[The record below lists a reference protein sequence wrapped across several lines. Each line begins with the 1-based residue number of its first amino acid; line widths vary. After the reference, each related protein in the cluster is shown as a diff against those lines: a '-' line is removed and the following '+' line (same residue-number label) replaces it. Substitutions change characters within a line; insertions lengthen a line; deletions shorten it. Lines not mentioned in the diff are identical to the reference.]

1 MDVLIVRVSALI
13 LAVALLLTACAPP
26 QPRVQQP
33 APPVVGAREPSDAA
47 TDLLA
52 RGEPERAAALLEAR
66 ADTASPDQQPLLLLR
81 AAEIRLDLGQTSASE
96 ALLARVNELLLPDP
110 HRYRKAL
117 LEIRLLLAGGQILA
131 AENRLSLLDPPTPQL
146 RAPWLRTQAELAEAT
161 GRPLDAARALVE
173 LDALL
178 PDRRLREQNQRAIW
192 TTLSEVP
199 LEMLRALMPP
209 PPDQTG
215 AWLELA
221 YLTRSHRLE
230 PDTLE
235 AELKQWRRR
244 YPRHPANDGLIQ
256 ELLAYYRDAVSAP
269 ERVALLLP
277 LSGNLSVPG
286 KAVLEGF
293 MAAYYASDYRPQIK
307 IYDVGDDPIRAL
319 TAYQEAVSAGSDFVV
334 GPLTKESLI
343 MLASASRLTTPLL
356 ALNTLP
362 AGVDPVSG
370 MYQFALAPED
380 EAVAAADYAVS
391 QGLERALVMVPEG
404 EWGERVAAAFTRALE
419 QRGGTVLETVSYNA
433 QGTDFS
439 APISALLNLNASNQR
454 ARQLRNTLK
463 RSIRTEPQRRQD
475 VEVIFVGAFPRAAR
489 LIRPQLRFFDAID
502 VPVIA
507 TSHAYSGAP
516 NQADKDLD
524 GVQIVDMPW
533 LLRAVP
539 GHGLNRQELQQLRE
553 MASQHPRLYA
563 FGIDAYLLVRYL
575 PLLRQHPT
583 ESLEGHSGVLSLDA
597 QGQIRRRLFPAGF
610 RSGTLRFDGQAAQ
623 RAFGFNPDYDEAE
636 AEPAATSST
645 MGGNA
650 AW

>member
-1 MDVLIVRVSALI
+1 MDVLIVRVSIFI
-13 LAVALLLTACAPP
+13 LAAALLLTACAPP
-26 QPRVQQP
+26 QPRVQP

-52 RGEPERAAALLEAR
+52 RGEPERAAALLESR
-66 ADTASPDQQPLLLLR
+66 AQTAAPEQQPLLLLR
-81 AAEIRLDLGQTSASE
+81 AAEIRLDLGQTSATES
-96 ALLARVNELLLPDP
+96 LLAQVSELLLPDSA
-110 HRYRKAL
+110 RYRKAL
-117 LEIRLLLAGGQILA
+117 LEIRLLLSSGQILA
-131 AENRLSLLDPPTPQL
+131 AENRLSLLDPPVTEL

-178 PDRRLREQNQRAIW
+178 PDQRLREQNQRAIW

-209 PPDQTG
+209 PPDQMG

-230 PDTLE
+230 PDALE
-235 AELKQWRRR
+235 TELKQWQRR
-244 YPRHPANDGLIQ
+244 YPRHPASTSLVQ

-277 LSGNLSVPG
+277 LSGNLSVAG

-293 MAAYYASDYRPQIK
+293 MAAYYAADYRPQVK
-307 IYDVGDDPIRAL
+307 VYDVGDDPIRAL

-362 AGVDPVSG
+362 TGVQPVSG

-380 EAVAAADYAVS
+380 EAVAAADYAIS

-404 EWGERVAAAFTRALE
+404 EWGERVAAAFTKALE
-419 QRGGTVLETVSYNA
+419 QRGGTVLETVTYDA

-475 VEVIFVGAFPRAAR
+475 VEVVFVGAFPRAAR

-507 TSHAYSGAP
+507 TSHAYSGFP

-533 LLRAVP
+533 LLRDVP
-539 GHGLNRQELQQLRE
+539 GHGLSRQELQQLRE
-553 MASQHPRLYA
+553 TAAQHPRLYA

-575 PLLRQHPT
+575 PLLRQHPA
-583 ESLEGHSGVLSLDA
+583 ESLEGHSGVLNLDS
-597 QGQIRRRLFPAGF
+597 QGQVRRRLFPALF
-610 RSGTLRFDGQAAQ
+610 RGERLRSAGEASQ
-623 RAFGFNPDYDEAE
+623 RAFGFAPVHD
-636 AEPAATSST
+636 EPAVEPVPTPSLTS
-645 MGGNA
+645 GNA
-650 AW
+650 ASW